1 MRITA
6 AHLEA
11 KVSTINRLL
20 GFASG
25 APYPTPGAVLLY
37 SAYGGRG
44 VHRVSNTAGGQE
56 DLMGGCQ
63 PARECSR
70 FLDGMIAALRIT
82 TTS

>member
-11 KVSTINRLL
+11 KVLIINRLL
-20 GFASG
+20 GFTSDP
-25 APYPTPGAVLLY
+25 PYPTPGAVMLY

-44 VHRVSNTAGGQE
+44 VHRVSNPGGGRE

-82 TTS
+82 TTP